1 MNKAFRYRPLVPP
14 TLSVGSEYFSP
25 LQKISKSPE
34 IGATQTYHSAR
45 KIFAERSTSP
55 LLIRTLFYVNIFSL
69 EVCIGRTVL
78 TTLAQFLSAC
88 ILQVRI
94 SPVVVQDIIA
104 KRHIRKVCWV
114 RRRIDGTGSKKTQDE
129 SCWNYFYYHR
139 LPHFL
144 LSF

>member
-1 MNKAFRYRPLVPP
+1 M
-14 TLSVGSEYFSP
+14 
-25 LQKISKSPE
+25 
-34 IGATQTYHSAR
+34 GATQTYNSAR
-45 KIFAERSTSP
+45 EIFAERSTSP

-88 ILQVRI
+88 ILQARI
-94 SPVVVQDIIA
+94 SPVVVQDIIT